1 MTDTPNGTVELVEIW
16 KGWGENDAQF
26 IQGLLES
33 FGIASILRGES
44 TRLTHGFAISKLAEV
59 RVLVR
64 KEDEEKAREMI
75 APPPE

>member
-1 MTDTPNGTVELVEIW
+1 MTETPDGSAKLVEVW

-26 IQGLLES
+26 IQSLLES

-44 TRLTHGFAISKLAEV
+44 TRLTHPVAVTKLAEV

-64 KEDEEKAREMI
+64 QEDEEKARELI
-75 APPPE
+75 AAPTE

>member
-1 MTDTPNGTVELVEIW
+1 MRETPAGSIELVEVW

-26 IQGLLES
+26 IQSLLES

-44 TRLTHGFAISKLAEV
+44 TRLTHPVAVTKLAEV

-64 KEDEEKAREMI
+64 EEDEEKARELI
-75 APPPE
+75 SPPPE

>member
-1 MTDTPNGTVELVEIW
+1 MRETPDGSIELVEIW

-26 IQGLLES
+26 IQSLLES

-44 TRLTHGFAISKLAEV
+44 TRLTHPVAVTKLAEV

-64 KEDEEKAREMI
+64 EEDEEKARELI
-75 APPPE
+75 SPPPE

>member
-1 MTDTPNGTVELVEIW
+1 MTEIPDGSLQLVEVW

-44 TRLTHGFAISKLAEV
+44 TRLTHPVAVTKLAEV

-64 KEDEEKAREMI
+64 EEDEEKARELI
-75 APPPE
+75 SPPPE